1 MISLPSYGMA
11 GIGIAA
17 AIGFVLAL
25 SAFGGNLGI
34 VPAHNGNLQTLQQKA
49 NEVAPSDQSAQN
61 NAASQYAKGAE
72 RSGQPQDS
80 ATSDSRPVLDSVIVL
95 NASREKI
102 GELVPQM
109 QFHQGSPVIIQSKF
123 ENKASATI
131 QNQTITISLRA
142 AEGQSQSDQQAANF
156 RGDINANSSIELEL
170 YWNPER
176 TGEYTILLFSDN
188 PVGTTSQS
196 AVPVAEIPVRVVSPG

>member
-1 MISLPSYGMA
+1 MVSLPSYGMA

-34 VPAHNGNLQTLQQKA
+34 VPAHDGNLQTLQQKA
-49 NEVAPSDQSAQN
+49 DEVAPSDQSAGN
-61 NAASQYAKGAE
+61 NAVSQFAKGAE
-72 RSGQPQDS
+72 RSGQPQDN
-80 ATSDSRPVLDSVIVL
+80 ATSDNRPVLVSITVL

-123 ENKASATI
+123 EN
-131 QNQTITISLRA
+131 
-142 AEGQSQSDQQAANF
+142 
-156 RGDINANSSIELEL
+156 
-170 YWNPER
+170 
-176 TGEYTILLFSDN
+176 
-188 PVGTTSQS
+188 
-196 AVPVAEIPVRVVSPG
+196 